1 MKYSILVPVYN
12 VEKYLHQCLDSLV
25 SQTFRDFEV
34 ILADDGSTDRSGQIC
49 DEYAKRYPEL
59 FRVFHKKNEGLL
71 FTRRFSLKQ
80 AKGEY
85 ILFVDS
91 DDYVAP
97 QLLETVDKAF
107 CQYACDMVLYNFYRF
122 GDGDAK
128 VTVPQI
134 PYADGTVFEGES
146 KQELYRQFALKHTFS
161 NMWIKAV
168 KRLVVDISVDYTPW
182 NVSRGEDIIQSFA
195 LFDRAKKIVYIDK
208 LLYYYRKNDGA
219 VTSRVRTIDYNNY
232 LTWTDR
238 TFLYLDHWE
247 LEKKLYSRF
256 AARQMSH
263 FYVYLRDIS
272 RKATR
277 EKDRAMLLETVRAL
291 GTDDRFHRV
300 LELFDPKDCAQRL
313 RLRLLILRWAMRKQ
327 HWTVV
332 CILIKLS
339 NLLGGR

>member
-34 ILADDGSTDRSGQIC
+34 ILADDGSTDSSGRIC
-49 DEYAKRYPEL
+49 DEYAQLYPEL

-71 FTRRFSLKQ
+71 LTRRFSLKQ

-91 DDYVAP
+91 DDYVVP
-97 QLLETVDKAF
+97 ELLETVDKAF
-107 CQYACDMVLYNFYRF
+107 GQYACDMVLYTFYRF
-122 GDGDAK
+122 ADGDTQF
-128 VTVPQI
+128 TVPQI
-134 PYADGTVFEGES
+134 PCEDGTIFEGEG
-146 KQELYRQFALKHTFS
+146 KKELYRMFALKHTFS

-168 KRLVVDISVDYTPW
+168 KRSAVDIDADYKPW

-195 LFDRAKKIVYIDK
+195 LLDGAERIAFIDK
-208 LLYYYRKNDGA
+208 PLYYYRKNEGA
-219 VTSRVRTIDYNNY
+219 VTSRVRPVDYKNY

-238 TFLYLDHWE
+238 TFLYLEHWGLNPE
-247 LEKKLYSRF
+247 AEKQF

-272 RKATR
+272 RKADR
-277 EKDRAMLLETVRAL
+277 EKNFGILKETVQNL
-291 GTDDRFHRV
+291 GTDIRFQRV
-300 LELFDPKDCAQRL
+300 LDVFNAKDSPPRL
-313 RLRLLILRWAMRKQ
+313 RLRLRILSEFMKRRYWMAICRMIQ
-327 HWTVV
+327 
-332 CILIKLS
+332 LS
-339 NLLGGR
+339 NLLGGK